1 MIFRHR
7 SLMENGCLLIKMEAL
22 IDKQKNPGK
31 ALQLKEVDDKRD
43 LFVVSPT
50 SHT

>member
-1 MIFRHR
+1 
-7 SLMENGCLLIKMEAL
+7 MENGCLPIRMEVP

-43 LFVVSPT
+43 LFAMSPT
-50 SHT
+50 SLT